1 LNLQAERA
9 EAFAK
14 LHIKGDPLILFNI
27 WDAGSARAIQEA
39 GAKAIATG
47 SWAVAAAHGYPDR
60 EQLPFDLALANLQRI
75 VNSVKLPVS
84 LDMEGGYAQ
93 DPDGL
98 KKTATKVIEAGAV
111 GINFED
117 QIIGGEGLYPIE
129 RQCARIE
136 AIRQAAD
143 QASVLLFINART
155 DIFIKFDSASHN
167 DEHLGEALR
176 RATAYAKAGANGF
189 YPIGLKAPRLIEK
202 LCELSPLPVNIFAV
216 PDAPAP
222 KQLAQLGV
230 ARISYAGGPY
240 RQVMRALTEAGRKA
254 LTLE

>member
-1 LNLQAERA
+1 LNAQVERA

-14 LHIKGDPLILFNI
+14 LHVKGDPLILFNI
-27 WDAGSARAIQEA
+27 WDAGSAKAVQEA

-47 SWAVAAAHGYPDR
+47 SWAVAAAHGHADR

-75 VNSVKLPVS
+75 VNSVTLPVS
-84 LDMEGGYAQ
+84 LDMEGGYAK

-98 KKTATKVIEAGAV
+98 KKTVTKVIEAGAV

-117 QIIGGEGLYPIE
+117 QVIGGEGLFSIE
-129 RQCARIE
+129 SQCGRIG
-136 AIRQAAD
+136 AIRQVAD
-143 QASVLLFINART
+143 QASVPLFINART
-155 DIFIKFDSASHN
+155 DIFLKFDAASHDDRAL
-167 DEHLGEALR
+167 DEAMR
-176 RATAYAKAGANGF
+176 RADAYAKAGASGF
-189 YPIGLKAPRLIEK
+189 YPIGLKAPQLIER
-202 LCELSPLPVNIFAV
+202 LCKLSPLPVNIFAT

-222 KQLAQLGV
+222 KQLAQLGA

-254 LTLE
+254 LALE